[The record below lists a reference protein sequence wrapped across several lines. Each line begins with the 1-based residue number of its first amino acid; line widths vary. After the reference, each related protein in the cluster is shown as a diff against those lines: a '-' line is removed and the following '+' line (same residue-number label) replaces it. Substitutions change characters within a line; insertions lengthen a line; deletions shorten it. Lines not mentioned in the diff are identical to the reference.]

1 MSSNFGRAPKVPSL
15 FGWEELSP
23 LRVLVSDI
31 CQLSKDCRLWVGNPP
46 DSVLLLE
53 LRYRPWWASS
63 VSPSPGSV
71 CEVQTFRFALYL
83 CLSELCG
90 IPHLLL
96 VKPSSLDQVLPMLP
110 WTATFH
116 SVLHWFQGHQLER
129 CFLCSWVCPSRCPL
143 HVYRILLASPP
154 RPFPTSFSL
163 LLTHPFFPS
172 SSFTIWTFVFT
183 MTPFPISIAFFYY
196 GKLQPEVLHYISLT
210 VSDSWW

>member
-46 DSVLLLE
+46 DSILLLE

-110 WTATFH
+110 WTATSIRYFTGSKDINWKDAPSAVE
-116 SVLHWFQGHQLER
+116 SVPPIA
-129 CFLCSWVCPSRCPL
+129 LC
-143 HVYRILLASPP
+143 
-154 RPFPTSFSL
+154 
-163 LLTHPFFPS
+163 
-172 SSFTIWTFVFT
+172 
-183 MTPFPISIAFFYY
+183 MSIEFY
-196 GKLQPEVLHYISLT
+196 
-210 VSDSWW
+210 